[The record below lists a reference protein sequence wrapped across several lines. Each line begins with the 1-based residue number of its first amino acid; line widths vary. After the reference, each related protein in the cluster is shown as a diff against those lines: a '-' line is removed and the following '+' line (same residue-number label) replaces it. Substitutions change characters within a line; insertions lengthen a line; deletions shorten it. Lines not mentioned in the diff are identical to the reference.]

1 MERARK
7 YSSITVLLIFLTYA
21 FKKQDNA
28 QVQSGEER
36 RQNTVMSEEK
46 TRNLD
51 EQYLGTFIKSY
62 SKRYE
67 EWKRKNLLLIALRTL
82 PKQVKKENVP
92 DNLQKLRAE
101 FEKRLSD
108 EG

>member
-1 MERARK
+1 M
-7 YSSITVLLIFLTYA
+7 IFLTYA
-21 FKKQDNA
+21 FKKPDNA

-36 RQNTVMSEEK
+36 RQNAVMSEEK
-46 TRNLD
+46 ARNLD

-67 EWKRKNLLLIALRTL
+67 EWKRKNLLLIALRTF

-92 DNLQKLRAE
+92 DNLLKLRAE

>member
-1 MERARK
+1 
-7 YSSITVLLIFLTYA
+7 
-21 FKKQDNA
+21 
-28 QVQSGEER
+28 
-36 RQNTVMSEEK
+36 MSEEK
-46 TRNLD
+46 ARNLD

-67 EWKRKNLLLIALRTL
+67 EWNRKNLLLIALRTL
-82 PKQVKKENVP
+82 PKQVKKENVL
-92 DNLQKLRAE
+92 DNLLKLRAE